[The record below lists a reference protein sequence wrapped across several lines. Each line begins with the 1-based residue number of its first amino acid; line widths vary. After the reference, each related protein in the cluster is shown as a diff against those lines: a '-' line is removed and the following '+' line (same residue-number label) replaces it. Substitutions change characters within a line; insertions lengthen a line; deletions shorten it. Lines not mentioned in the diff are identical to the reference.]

1 MQIVPRLDMITMGTI
16 MIKGKRYPVVDIE
29 VVSSEFSNPED
40 LFFDWVTSSMTERS
54 IRFKL
59 SFKTARF
66 VSAKETPD
74 ILKVTFRD
82 RYMFLG
88 VNDLAISNGQDS
100 RRELADRDLDEA
112 KLFVTIH
119 RALP

>member
-29 VVSSEFSNPED
+29 VVPSEFSNPED

-100 RRELADRDLDEA
+100 RRDLADGDLDEA

>member
-100 RRELADRDLDEA
+100 RRDLADGDLDEA

>member
-100 RRELADRDLDEA
+100 RRDLADGDLDEA

-119 RALP
+119 KALP

>member
-1 MQIVPRLDMITMGTI
+1 MITMGTT

-29 VVSSEFSNPED
+29 VVPSQFSKPED